1 MSGIFVR
8 HLLACQRIGK
18 IAFVL
23 VCASTAALAG
33 GSASANEVETVE
45 QAASTD
51 ASAQQLIKDMA
62 HALTSLNYEGVFVH
76 AQGTSL
82 TSMRIVHS
90 YKQGDILER
99 LTALDGEAREV
110 IRNNSLVTCIWPNS
124 ESVVVSQAKPR
135 RMLPEV
141 DKSLAN
147 SDRYTFSLGAP
158 DRVANRATHVV
169 NVVPRDQ
176 YRYGYRFW
184 IDTQTSM
191 LLRSALVDGQSNP
204 VEQVIFTQ
212 IRFPDAIDV
221 SLFDVLASQD
231 GREVVSWLE
240 PKQADAAAA
249 AVNQAIENE
258 SVSRSSATVEFTNLP
273 DGYAKVSEAYSTMPR
288 FDGPVTHIMLSD
300 GMASVSVY
308 VEFLSDGQRSNGML
322 GLSNMGAMNA
332 FGLSTNQ
339 AHITAVGEVPEAT
352 VRAIAAAVVLSE

>member
-1 MSGIFVR
+1 
-8 HLLACQRIGK
+8 
-18 IAFVL
+18 
-23 VCASTAALAG
+23 
-33 GSASANEVETVE
+33 
-45 QAASTD
+45 
-51 ASAQQLIKDMA
+51 
-62 HALTSLNYEGVFVH
+62 
-76 AQGTSL
+76 
-82 TSMRIVHS
+82 
-90 YKQGDILER
+90 
-99 LTALDGEAREV
+99 
-110 IRNNSLVTCIWPNS
+110 
-124 ESVVVSQAKPR
+124 VVSQAKPR

-240 PKQADAAAA
+240 PKQA
-249 AVNQAIENE
+249 
-258 SVSRSSATVEFTNLP
+258 
-273 DGYAKVSEAYSTMPR
+273 
-288 FDGPVTHIMLSD
+288 GPVSHIMLSD